1 MLFHTWHFFLFL
13 AVAYPGFLLLRKT
26 RYMNVWLLAASYFFY
41 GWWNP
46 LYLFLIIYST
56 ALDYYVGL
64 KLDPVRSCH
73 FTSNGV
79 DRLSRRGTPINGV
92 WQSRKMWLT
101 LSVVNNLFL
110 LGFFKYAGFVTDNLN
125 TLFSW
130 LHLGLAIPPPGIL
143 LPIGISFFTFQ
154 SMSYSIDVYRGQFQ
168 AERNFIKFATFV
180 AFFPQ
185 LIAGPIE
192 RAKSLL
198 PQLQRARR
206 ISASDVADGLSLF
219 VVGLFKKVAL
229 ADFLAIYVDK
239 IYSDPTNYGSL
250 SLICAT
256 YAFAWQIYFDFS
268 GYTDMARGLAKAMG
282 IKLTLNFNNPY
293 TATGLRDFWRRW
305 HITLST
311 WFRDYVYIPLG
322 GNRQGR
328 NRTYLYILLT
338 MVVAGFWH
346 GAAWKF
352 ILWGALHALG
362 RVLTGDLE
370 KTTLYEK
377 IPRIVRQLLTFHFIC
392 FTWVFFRAESLS
404 DAVLILQR
412 IFTGTGSSP
421 EGPVV
426 MFAIIAAVWLYQ
438 LIFSSRAKKILE
450 LRLLRIVLMLLMLIY
465 LMIFTTA
472 GHEPF
477 IYFQF

>member
-26 RYMNVWLLAASYFFY
+26 RYMNLWLLAASYFFY

-64 KLDPVRSCH
+64 KLD
-73 FTSNGV
+73 
-79 DRLSRRGTPINGV
+79 RLSRRGTPIKGV

-198 PQLQRARR
+198 PQLQRARPAPPRGWARR
-206 ISASDVADGLSLF
+206 ISTTDVADGLSLF

-322 GNRQGR
+322 GNRRGR

-352 ILWGALHALG
+352 VLWGALHALG

-392 FTWVFFRAESLS
+392 FTWVFFRAESVS

-412 IFTGTGSSP
+412 IFTGTASSL
-421 EGPVV
+421 EVPVV

-438 LIFSSRAKKILE
+438 LISSSRAKNILDM
-450 LRLLRIVLMLLMLIY
+450 RPLRIVLMLLILIY
-465 LMIFTTA
+465 LTIFTVA
-472 GHEPF
+472 GHESF

>member
-1 MLFHTWHFFLFL
+1 
-13 AVAYPGFLLLRKT
+13 
-26 RYMNVWLLAASYFFY
+26 MNVWLLAASYFFY

-64 KLDPVRSCH
+64 KLD
-73 FTSNGV
+73 
-79 DRLSRRGTPINGV
+79 RLSRRGTQIKGV
-92 WQSRKMWLT
+92 WQSKKMWLT

-154 SMSYSIDVYRGQFQ
+154 SMSYSIDVYRRQFQ

-206 ISASDVADGLSLF
+206 ISATDVADGLSLF

-256 YAFAWQIYFDFS
+256 YAFAWQVYFDFS
-268 GYTDMARGLAKAMG
+268 GYTDMARGLAGAMG
-282 IKLTLNFNNPY
+282 IRLTLNFNNPY

-322 GNRQGR
+322 GNRRGK

-352 ILWGALHALG
+352 VLWGALHALG
-362 RVLTGDLE
+362 RVFTGDLE

-412 IFTGTGSSP
+412 IFTGTASSP
-421 EGPVV
+421 EVPVV

-438 LIFSSRAKKILE
+438 LIFSSRAKNILDM
-450 LRLLRIVLMLLMLIY
+450 RPLRIVLMLLILIY
-465 LMIFTTA
+465 LMIFTVA
-472 GHEPF
+472 GHESF